1 MNPDILHRKLFY
13 TGIWIFS
20 LYHTSESIFSCF
32 HLLPNSG
39 GAWPS
44 VLFTSEQQNKINR
57 AFVIILLKLNFNPW
71 ANNYSD
77 YVVYTK
83 TITQKRVR
91 EKWPHFTYTS
101 VNNCQIYQAKSVK
114 YDYCCLIIISHL

>member
-44 VLFTSEQQNKINR
+44 VLFTSEQQNKINM
-57 AFVIILLKLNFNPW
+57 AFVIILLKLNLILGP
-71 ANNYSD
+71 
-77 YVVYTK
+77 
-83 TITQKRVR
+83 
-91 EKWPHFTYTS
+91 
-101 VNNCQIYQAKSVK
+101 
-114 YDYCCLIIISHL
+114 IIIQIMWYILRQLLKKESEKSGHTLPTLR